1 MIVSA
6 NKPISKHELKH
17 VTRKEILLGLR
28 KITDLAY
35 YSARNDYRGAIRDIY
50 DIASELLEKEMEQDQ
65 YDNSDTNS
73 TNESR

>member
-6 NKPISKHELKH
+6 NKPISKHELEH

-50 DIASELLEKEMEQDQ
+50 NIASELLEKETEQYQ

>member
-1 MIVSA
+1 MTASA
-6 NKPISKHELKH
+6 NRRISKHELKH

-35 YSARNDYRGAIRDIY
+35 YSARNDYRGAIRDIWN
-50 DIASELLEKEMEQDQ
+50 IASELLEKEQDQ

>member
-1 MIVSA
+1 MTAFA

-17 VTRKEILLGLR
+17 ITRKEIILGLR

-50 DIASELLEKEMEQDQ
+50 NIASELLEKETEQYQ
-65 YDNSDTNS
+65 
-73 TNESR
+73 NENR

>member
-6 NKPISKHELKH
+6 NKRISKHELKH

-28 KITDLAY
+28 KITDLAH

-50 DIASELLEKEMEQDQ
+50 DIASKLLEKEKEQDQ
-65 YDNSDTNS
+65 YDNSGTNS

>member
-1 MIVSA
+1 MTTPV

-50 DIASELLEKEMEQDQ
+50 DIASKLLEKEQD
-65 YDNSDTNS
+65 
-73 TNESR
+73 